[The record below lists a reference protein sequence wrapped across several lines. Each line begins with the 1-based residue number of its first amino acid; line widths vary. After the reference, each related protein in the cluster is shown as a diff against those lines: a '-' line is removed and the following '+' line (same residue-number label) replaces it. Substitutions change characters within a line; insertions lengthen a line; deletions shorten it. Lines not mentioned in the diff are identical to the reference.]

1 MICKSLYGLDADEIF
16 DIISPMGFTR
26 VHAVS
31 IALGIYRKRKT
42 DISQI
47 TGIPGKLKKKL
58 AGKKSIG
65 NFLPIDFQVSEDQTI
80 KYIFCSDKSKMF
92 ETVYIPG
99 EKRNTVCISVQSGCR
114 MGCSFCAT
122 GSYGF
127 YGDLSAGEMVN
138 QILSIP
144 DSGCITHI
152 VFMGMGEPMDNLGNV
167 LKACKIITAEWGLAI
182 SARNVTVSSAGIT
195 PGIIEFLDK
204 SQCNLTV
211 SLHSPFPEE
220 RKKVVPLEKLYP
232 VKDIIGI
239 MKNYPVRKKRRLS
252 LAYVMISGVN
262 DSISHLEGLKALLG
276 ESKVRIN
283 LLPYHPVR
291 GELNR
296 SSSSER
302 MRFFKHSLI
311 VSGISASIR
320 RSRGVDI
327 SAACGLLASEMK
339 HV

>member
-16 DIISPMGFTR
+16 DIISPLGFTR
-26 VHAVS
+26 IHAVS
-31 IALGIYRKRKT
+31 IALGIYRKRNT
-42 DISQI
+42 DISKI
-47 TGIPGKLKKKL
+47 TGIPGKLKKEI
-58 AGKKSIG
+58 AGKISLG
-65 NFLPIDFQVSEDQTI
+65 NFLPVDFRVSEDHTI
-80 KYIFCSDKSKMF
+80 KYIFRSDKGKMF
-92 ETVYIPG
+92 ETVYLPG

-127 YGDLSAGEMVN
+127 YGDLSAGEIVN
-138 QILSIP
+138 QILSLP
-144 DSGCITHI
+144 DSGSITHV

-182 SARNVTVSSAGIT
+182 SARNVTVSSVGVT
-195 PGIIEFLDK
+195 PGIKEFLDR

-220 RKKVVPLEKLYP
+220 RKKVVPLEKVYP
-232 VKDIIGI
+232 VKDIIG
-239 MKNYPVRKKRRLS
+239 MMNKYPVRKKRRLS

-291 GELNR
+291 GEINR
-296 SSSSER
+296 SSSPER
-302 MRFFKHSLI
+302 MLFFKHSLI

-339 HV
+339 QM